1 MCKPVQKCYCS
12 CNIVLLLSYVS
23 NLKFVCNY
31 FCIFDRWFHKTESFH
46 NIWYFGTHRGW
57 KWGEMLVFSYI
68 EFVLFIIKYY
78 IILFYLKSLMVIPLR
93 ALNNNI
99 KTTHQILFILQNAM
113 LQISITNFIS
123 RDIQRLQMG
132 VQIQFADGTQ

>member
-1 MCKPVQKCYCS
+1 
-12 CNIVLLLSYVS
+12 
-23 NLKFVCNY
+23 
-31 FCIFDRWFHKTESFH
+31 
-46 NIWYFGTHRGW
+46 
-57 KWGEMLVFSYI
+57 
-68 EFVLFIIKYY
+68 
-78 IILFYLKSLMVIPLR
+78 MVIPLR